1 MKKKYL
7 ISYLIIGA
15 FTIAAPAA
23 EPQNLFRYQVGQYE
37 VYTLTDNASQGN
49 IGILIDATPEMI
61 AETLPEGTYPSAINA
76 FLVKSPTG
84 NFLFDT
90 GLGKELLS
98 NLRAAGIDPGD
109 KLDIRLTHMHSDHI
123 GGLLKDG
130 ERVFPNSTVSLSQ
143 VEYDYWT
150 SKSEMEKLPQDKQGS
165 FRNAQ
170 TTLEVYEKTGD
181 VTKTPTLHLG
191 EERGDG
197 IFVIEAFGHTPGHV
211 GYLLVS
217 WEEKLL
223 IWGDLTHVTPVQMPY
238 PEIAVTYD
246 VDPQAAIAS
255 RKAILEYVAKHHIPV
270 AGMHIAGTW
279 IGTIQPNG
287 KGGYTFIPSSR

>member
-1 MKKKYL
+1 M
-7 ISYLIIGA
+7 ISA

-23 EPQNLFRYQVGQYE
+23 EPQHLFRYQVGQCE

-49 IGILIDATPEMI
+49 TGILIGATPEMI

-90 GLGKELLS
+90 GLGKELS
-98 NLRAAGIDPGD
+98 GNLKTVGIDPDD
-109 KLDIRLTHMHSDHI
+109 KLDIRLTHMHGDHI

-130 ERVFPNSTVSLSQ
+130 ERVFTNSVISLSQ

-170 TTLEVYEKTGD
+170 HTLEMYEKTGD
-181 VTKTPTLHLG
+181 VMKTPTIRLG

-197 IFVIEAFGHTPGHV
+197 IFVIEAFGHTPGHI

-217 WEEKLL
+217 GGEKLL
-223 IWGDLTHVTPVQMPY
+223 IWGDLTHVTPIQMPY
-238 PEIAVTYD
+238 PEVAVTYD
-246 VDPQAAIAS
+246 VDPLIAIAS
-255 RKAILEYVAKHHIPV
+255 RKAILEYAAKHDIPV
-270 AGMHIAGTW
+270 AGMHIAGTG

-287 KGGYTFIPSSR
+287 KGGYTFVPVSR